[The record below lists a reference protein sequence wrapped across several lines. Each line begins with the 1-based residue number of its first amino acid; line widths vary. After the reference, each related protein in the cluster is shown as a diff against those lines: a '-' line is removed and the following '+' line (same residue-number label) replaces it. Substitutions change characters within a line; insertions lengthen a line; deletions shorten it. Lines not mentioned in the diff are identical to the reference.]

1 MNSTQLKETHKSEL
15 GFNPL
20 DPEFQRNPW
29 PVLKQ
34 ARDAFPVYIHEN
46 YETRPVSV
54 TRYED
59 VQRILTEWKLYSSD
73 MGQYFRDRN
82 IADANIL
89 IGQDPPLH
97 TKVREAVNK
106 AFRPAYIRRLEDYV
120 MKRCNELFDE
130 VIDRDE
136 FDIVEDFA
144 GKLTVALIGRL
155 AGLPPEDQPLIRD
168 WTNRLSAIDSLVLF
182 TNDNSQEL
190 ELVRTTTDIM
200 GQMDVYFEEQL
211 KRFADTHDDSLV
223 NAMKEAKLEHQE
235 IKAFLKLLVFAGN
248 ETTTNLINNTVRL
261 LIDYPDQQSLL
272 RANHQLT
279 VQTVEE
285 VLRFEGSAHT
295 TFRRSV
301 EDHILHDVEIGED
314 QYVLVWLVS
323 ANRDERA
330 FQQAEEFDIS
340 RVRQRQLAFGYG
352 IHACLG
358 SALARLEARIALDTI
373 LKKTKS
379 IERTCAEME
388 PIPGITINGTWHQ
401 WVRFHPA

>member
-1 MNSTQLKETHKSEL
+1 MKETHKSEL

-82 IADANIL
+82 IADAN
-89 IGQDPPLH
+89 
-97 TKVREAVNK
+97 
-106 AFRPAYIRRLEDYV
+106 
-120 MKRCNELFDE
+120 KRCNKLFDE

-272 RANHQLT
+272 RANHQLA

-330 FQQAEEFDIS
+330 FQQAEDFDIS

>member
-1 MNSTQLKETHKSEL
+1 MNSTQLKETHKSEF

-34 ARDAFPVYIHEN
+34 ARSAFPVYIHEN
-46 YETRPVSV
+46 YDTRPVSV
-54 TRYED
+54 TGYED
-59 VQRILTEWKLYSSD
+59 VRRILTEWKLYSSD
-73 MGQYFRDRN
+73 MGQFFRDRD
-82 IADANIL
+82 IGDANIL

-97 TKVREAVNK
+97 TKVREVVNK
-106 AFRPAYIRRLEDYV
+106 AFRPAYIRKLEDYTI
-120 MKRCNELFDE
+120 KRCNELFDE

-136 FDIVEDFA
+136 FDMVEDFA

-155 AGLPPEDQPLIRD
+155 AGLPPEDQPLLRD
-168 WTNRLSAIDSLVLF
+168 WTNRLSAIDSLALF
-182 TNDNSQEL
+182 TNDISQEL
-190 ELVRTTTDIM
+190 ELVRTHTDIL

-211 KRFADTHDDSLV
+211 KRFAGTHDDSLV
-223 NAMKEAKLEHQE
+223 TAMKESKLEHQE
-235 IKAFLKLLVFAGN
+235 IKSFLKLLVFAGN
-248 ETTTNLINNTVRL
+248 ETTTNLINNMVRL

-272 RANHQLT
+272 RANQQLA

-285 VLRFEGSAHT
+285 VLRFYGSAHT

-301 EDHILHDVEIGED
+301 EDHILHDVEIAKD

-323 ANRDERA
+323 ANRDESA
-330 FQQAEEFDIS
+330 FQGAEDFDIS
-340 RVRQRQLAFGYG
+340 RVPQRQLAFGYG

-358 SALARLEARIALDTI
+358 SALARLEARIALDAI

-379 IERTCAEME
+379 IERTRDEME
-388 PIPGITINGTWHQ
+388 AIPGITINGTWHQ